1 MKTSKTVWFGILIL
15 SLGGLTACSKKSSN
29 PAPPVTPPAD
39 TTKTPV
45 NSQVA
50 FWLTNP
56 DKTALFQQQN
66 IALNFGSGLAVEP
79 VITVDSTQA
88 YQTIDGFGYALT
100 GGSAQL
106 IYSLPAAQRAA
117 LEQELF
123 GTDSTHI
130 GVSYLR
136 VSIGA
141 SDMSARV
148 FSYDDNASPA
158 QPDTSL
164 ASFDLSDDKIYLVPL
179 LKEILTINPTIKI
192 LGCPWSAPV
201 WMKDN
206 NNSKAG
212 SLLSQ
217 YYGVYANYFVK
228 YVLAM
233 KANGIAIDAVTPQ
246 NEPLN
251 ANNNPSMVMQD
262 TAEERF
268 VRDWLGPAF
277 KVAGIGTKII
287 VWDHNCDVP
296 SYPLTILAD
305 GAAAQYVDGSA
316 FHLYAGD
323 ISALSTVHNAY
334 PNKNVYFTEQ
344 YVGGP
349 GNFAS
354 DLDWAIKNLIIGA
367 PRNWSRNVLEWNLAA
382 DASYG
387 PHTSG
392 GCGVCQGAFTID
404 GTTVGRNTS
413 YYIIAHA
420 SKFVR
425 PGSVRISSNLTGNLQ
440 NVAFLTP
447 GGKKVLIVLNDNAAA
462 QTFTVQFNGKNFS
475 TTLNGNAVGT
485 YVW

>member
-1 MKTSKTVWFGILIL
+1 MGWFVISCLVF
-15 SLGGLTACSKKSSN
+15 TACSKKSNS
-29 PAPPVTPPAD
+29 PAPPVTPPVD
-39 TTKTPV
+39 TTKAIV
-45 NSQVA
+45 SSQVA

-66 IALNFGSGLAVEP
+66 VALSFSTALAVEP
-79 VITVDSTQA
+79 VITVDSTTT

-106 IYSLPAAQRAA
+106 IYSLPAGQRAA

-123 GTDSTHI
+123 GTDSVHI

-158 QPDTSL
+158 QPDTLL
-164 ASFDLSDDKIYLVPL
+164 ANFDLADDKTYLVPL
-179 LKEILTINPTIKI
+179 LKEILAINPSIKI

-206 NNSKAG
+206 ANSKAG

-217 YYGVYANYFVK
+217 YYEVYARYFVK
-228 YVLAM
+228 YIQQM
-233 KANGIAIDAVTPQ
+233 GANGITIDAITPQ

-251 ANNNPSMVMQD
+251 ANNNPSMVMAD

-277 KVAGIGTKII
+277 KTAGIRTKII

-296 SYPLTILAD
+296 SYPLTILGDAN
-305 GAAAQYVDGSA
+305 AAQYVDGSA

-334 PNKNVYFTEQ
+334 PGKNVYFTEQ

-349 GNFAS
+349 GNFGA

-367 PRNWSRNVLEWNLAA
+367 PRNWSRNVLEWNMAA
-382 DASYG
+382 DANYG

-404 GTTVGRNTS
+404 GTSVVRNTS

-420 SKFVR
+420 AKFVR
-425 PGSVRISSNLTGNLQ
+425 PGSVRIGSNIPGNLQ

-447 GGKKVLIVLNDNAAA
+447 AGKKVLIVLNDSPSA
-462 QTFTVQFNGKNFS
+462 QTFTVQFNGRNFS
-475 TTLNGNAVGT
+475 TALNGNAVGT